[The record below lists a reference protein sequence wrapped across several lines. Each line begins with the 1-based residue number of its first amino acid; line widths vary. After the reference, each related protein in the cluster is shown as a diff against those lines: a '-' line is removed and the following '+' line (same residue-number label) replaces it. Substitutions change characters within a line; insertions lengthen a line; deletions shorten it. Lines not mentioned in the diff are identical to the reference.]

1 MRTGVASGARVS
13 GTGGGVRESE
23 APSPE
28 AAPHNHELRSDGAPQ
43 GARTIHLTGGERGNQ
58 IKPMRCPDYPE
69 QKR

>member
-28 AAPHNHELRSDGAPQ
+28 AAPMITSSAEMALHR
-43 GARTIHLTGGERGNQ
+43 ARVPLILPAESAGIR
-58 IKPMRCPDYPE
+58 
-69 QKR
+69 